1 MTDEAQTLFTDAL
14 EDTLPAVLDR
24 LESRRVLLLTTPSR
38 RFVERV
44 QAAVGDRAFEVFDQA
59 RVHVPAE
66 TVKEALAALR
76 ESKADTLITLGGGAA
91 TGLAKAL
98 RLEEPGASAR
108 FVAIPTTYSASEQT
122 TIYGVREGGE
132 KKTGR
137 DPKARPDAVIYDTS
151 LTHEMPAALTAKSLM
166 NALAHPISALTE
178 NPDEAI
184 RKLALRAIEDAVFA
198 LEQLAEAPTSRGARE
213 AAFRATARCG
223 AIIERGK
230 LGRHHRMA
238 HFLGGTFDLDHA
250 GAHSILLLHNLHDL
264 AREEPALYAT
274 IAEAAGVED
283 LPGRLFEILKRGD
296 APTTLGKLGVEREPL
311 MDALAGR
318 DDLPAETFVRA
329 FHGGWPSVRVRV
341 EDWDLDRMVRRS
353 GPAFADADRVVIAIH
368 GRGSNAF
375 DFTKRV
381 LEIVGDDPGV
391 AIVAPQATDNRWYS
405 KSYTASPAE
414 HGDELKGALDM
425 LEKVVAEVLEVVPP
439 ERVFIAGFS
448 QGGCLTSE
456 YVARSGRKLGGLI
469 AMSGARIGPLADQPT
484 PNVDFDGMPVLLGA
498 AVGDKW
504 VPPVDI
510 EATAEAYRKA
520 GAAVDLLMT
529 PGNTHEIAAI
539 HRIRAREI
547 LLGRSVREGHAG
559 FGNAHASEA
568 LEGAIPARQNT
579 PLRPRYA
586 LFAEQVNATGF
597 TAKRHANVHGWLYRI
612 RPSAQHTPL
621 EPLEHPTFVPVDP
634 QGAPEPNLSG
644 WAPMPYADEP
654 MDFVD
659 SMATFGGAGDPR
671 LRRGFAVHLYA
682 ANRSMEQ
689 RCFYDADGDL
699 LLVPQEG
706 RITLMTELGVLD
718 VDPGRI
724 ATIPRGLKFSVL
736 LRDERA
742 RGWVGEVF
750 GRSFELPE
758 RGPVGANGLTDGRH
772 FRAPS
777 AYHEDRLE
785 PGYRVTLKHAG
796 HLFEGTQDHSPFDVA
811 GWHGNY
817 APYVYDLM
825 DFSPVGNLRF
835 DHGDPSIFTVLSSP
849 LDEQG
854 AHGLDFVFFPPRWD
868 VTEDTFRPPFFHRN
882 AVTELNGVIRDPGHA
897 PFESGTT
904 FLTPPMTAHGVRTH
918 AVERFFRMNQEAAN
932 RPRRS
937 TDASMWWQF
946 ESVLP
951 LTLTEWAKAASH
963 RNRDWPHIWG
973 AYRSHYPGNDTPAGG
988 EPSSPGG

>member
-1 MTDEAQTLFTDAL
+1 MTDDSQTLFTDAL
-14 EDTLPAVLDR
+14 EDALPATLER

-44 QAAVGDRAFEVFDQA
+44 EAAVGDRALHVFDQA

-66 TVKEALAALR
+66 TVEAALAVLR
-76 ESKADTLITLGGGAA
+76 ESEADTLLTLGGGAA

-98 RLEEPGASAR
+98 RLEEPGASTR

-137 DPKARPDAVIYDTS
+137 DPKARPDVVIYDTS
-151 LTHEMPAALTAKSLM
+151 LTHRMPAALTAKSLM

-178 NPDEAI
+178 APDEAI
-184 RKLALRAIEDAVFA
+184 RKLALRAIEETVFA
-198 LEQLAEAPTSRGARE
+198 LEQLAEAPTSRSARE

-223 AIIERGK
+223 AIIERGT

-264 AREEPALYAT
+264 AREEPELYAA
-274 IAEAAGVED
+274 IVAAAGVED
-283 LPGRLFEILKRGD
+283 LPGRLFEILKRCD
-296 APTTLGKLGVEREPL
+296 APTALAKLGVERESL

-318 DDLPAETFVRA
+318 DDLPVDTFVRA

-341 EDWDLDRMVRRS
+341 EDWDLERMVRCT
-353 GPAFADADRVVIAIH
+353 GPALGDAERVVVAVH

-381 LEIVGDDPGV
+381 LEITGDDPGV

-405 KSYTASPAE
+405 KTYSASVAE
-414 HGDELKGALDM
+414 HGEELTVALATV
-425 LEKVVAEVLEVVPP
+425 ETIVARVLEVMAP
-439 ERVFIAGFS
+439 EKVFIAGFS
-448 QGGCLTSE
+448 QGACLTSE
-456 YVARSGRKLGGLI
+456 YVARSGRKLGGLV
-469 AMSGARIGPLADQPT
+469 AMSGARIGPLADQPA
-484 PNVDFDGMPVLLGA
+484 PSVDFDGMPVLLGA
-498 AVGDKW
+498 AAGDKW
-504 VPPVDI
+504 VPPTDI
-510 EATAEAYRKA
+510 ESTAAAYRDA

-529 PGNTHEIAAI
+529 PGTTHEIAAI

-547 LLGRSVREGHAG
+547 LLGRSVRDGHAG

-568 LEGAIPARQNT
+568 LEGVIPARQNT
-579 PLRPRYA
+579 PRRVRYG

-597 TAKRHANVHGWLYRI
+597 TAKRRENVRGWLYRI

-621 EPLEHPTFVPVDP
+621 EPLAHSTFVAVDP
-634 QGAPEPNLSG
+634 HGAAEPNLCG
-644 WAPMPYADEP
+644 WSPMPYADEP

-718 VDPGRI
+718 VDPGHI

-758 RGPVGANGLTDGRH
+758 RGPVGANGLTDERH

-796 HLFEGTQDHSPFDVA
+796 ELFEGTQDHSPYDVA

-825 DFSPVGNLRF
+825 DFSPVGNLRI
-835 DHGDPSIFTVLSSP
+835 DHGDPSVFTVLSSP

-868 VTEDTFRPPFFHRN
+868 VTEHTFRPPFFHRN
-882 AVTELNGVIRDPGHA
+882 AVTELNGIIRDPGHP
-897 PFESGTT
+897 PFASGTT
-904 FLTPPMTAHGVRTH
+904 FLTPPMTAHGVRTNV
-918 AVERFFRMNQEAAN
+918 VERFYRMNDERSDQ
-932 RPRRS
+932 PRR
-937 TDASMWWQF
+937 TTEASMWWQF

-951 LTLTEWAKAASH
+951 ITLTEWAKTSRH
-963 RNRDWPHIWG
+963 RDPDWPHIWG
-973 AYRSHYPGNDTPAGG
+973 AYRSHYPETA
-988 EPSSPGG
+988 E